1 MDFNT
6 TKCKKYFDMV
16 PDCTLQQTFK
26 KLHLKKKKRKK
37 LHLCS
42 LCTALKKNI
51 HNFLKRLKNISPFS

>member
-6 TKCKKYFDMV
+6 IKCKKCFDML

-26 KLHLKKKKRKK
+26 KLHLS
-37 LHLCS
+37 S
-42 LCTALKKNI
+42 LCTVLKKNI